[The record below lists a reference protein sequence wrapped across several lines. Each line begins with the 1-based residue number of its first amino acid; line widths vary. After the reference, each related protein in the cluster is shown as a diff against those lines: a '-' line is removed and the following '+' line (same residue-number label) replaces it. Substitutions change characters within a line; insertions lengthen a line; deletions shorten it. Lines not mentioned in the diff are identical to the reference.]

1 MRVLGIDP
9 GTTVTAYGVVER
21 QRGRLLYVDS
31 GHVRTSPYDPLGER
45 LAAIHATLLEA
56 IRRHAPDAVAIEAI
70 FHHKNALSALRLGH
84 ARGVALLAAGQ
95 CGYAPF
101 EYNPMVVKQTVGA
114 TGKADKKV
122 VARMVAMLLGAPVEG
137 PADVTDALA
146 IALTHCAH
154 ARAHALR
161 AMP

>member
-9 GTTVTAYGVVER
+9 GTTCTAWGVVER
-21 QRGRLLYVDS
+21 QRGRHVHVDS
-31 GHVRTSPYDPLGER
+31 GFVRTSPEDPLGDR
-45 LAAIHATLLEA
+45 LAAIHATLTTAL
-56 IRRHAPDAVAIEAI
+56 RLHAPDAVAIEAI

-84 ARGVALLAAGQ
+84 ARGVAMLAAAQ

-114 TGKADKKV
+114 TGRGDKGA
-122 VARMVAMLLGAPVEG
+122 VARMVAMLLGEPVEG

-154 ARAHALR
+154 ARAHAIGATR
-161 AMP
+161 